1 MALRIQK
8 GVVNVIDAMW
18 RLPAF
23 LKWLCGT
30 AWTTSR
36 KISWRSVIMITTV
49 WGRLW
54 QMHDETKALVL
65 FSPKALL
72 KRFKKDH
79 VFLNKGKEE
88 EAQIDLAEEI
98 EDSPAEHT
106 GRLKGGPGGVE
117 EGEPR
122 EYTTR
127 QRVGLFLGPLLFVI
141 MFLVPTPSGME
152 PLAQKMAAVAL
163 LMATWWM
170 TEAIP
175 IPATSLLPIT
185 LFPLLGIM
193 HTKKAA
199 APYASHLIFLF
210 MGGFIIAL
218 AMQRWNL
225 HRRIAMNIVRIVGFS
240 PGRLIFG
247 FMAATAVLSAFV
259 SNTATTVMMM
269 PIGLAI
275 IQHVIS
281 EGKKEGLDKSIDFS
295 PEKFAFGLN
304 LMLGIAYAASIGGIA
319 TLIGTPPNTVLA
331 GYLTKT
337 YGYEITFAKWMMV
350 GVPLVVVMLPLC
362 WLWLTKVA
370 NPMKLTKVPGGRDL
384 ISSELKAM
392 GSMSSG
398 ERWTAIV
405 FALTALGWIFRSSL
419 GVHVFADP
427 KLVTDAAIA
436 MTGALILFVIPIN
449 WRKNEFV
456 MNWHW
461 ASKMPWGVLIL
472 FGGGLSMAGGFKVTN
487 LANWIGSQV
496 GLLEAAPVL
505 VLIIAVA
512 TLIIF
517 LTELTSNTATSAMVM
532 PILSAVAIGLGQS
545 PLLLIVPAAIA
556 ASCAFML
563 PVATPPNA
571 IVFGSGY
578 VTIPQM
584 VKSGFGLNIL
594 GIILTVLL
602 TYLVVMPVF
611 GIQIDVVPDWAL
623 NALN

>member
-1 MALRIQK
+1 MTI
-8 GVVNVIDAMW
+8 
-18 RLPAF
+18 
-23 LKWLCGT
+23 T
-30 AWTTSR
+30 AWE
-36 KISWRSVIMITTV
+36 
-49 WGRLW
+49 RLW

-65 FSPKALL
+65 FSPKALF
-72 KRFKKDH
+72 KRFNKDH
-79 VFLNKGKEE
+79 VFFTTGKQEE
-88 EAQIDLAEEI
+88 QVDLADEI
-98 EDSPAEHT
+98 DEAPAEHT
-106 GRLKGGPGGVE
+106 QRLKGSPDGIE
-117 EGEPR
+117 EEDPR
-122 EYTTR
+122 EYTMR
-127 QRVGLFLGPLLFVI
+127 QKVGLFLGPLLFVI
-141 MFLVPTPSGME
+141 MLVAPSPAGME
-152 PLAQKMAAVAL
+152 PVAQKMAAVAL

-175 IPATSLLPIT
+175 IPATSLLPIA

-275 IQHVIS
+275 IQHVIA
-281 EGKKEGLDKSIDFS
+281 EGKKEGLDKTIDFS
-295 PEKFAFGLN
+295 PEGFKFGLN

-350 GVPLVVVMLPLC
+350 GVPLVVCMLPLC
-362 WLWLTKVA
+362 WLWLTKIA
-370 NPMKLTKVPGGRDL
+370 NPMDLKKVPGGRDL
-384 ISSELKAM
+384 INTELTKM
-392 GSMSSG
+392 GSMSTG
-398 ERWTAIV
+398 ERWTALV
-405 FALTALGWIFRSSL
+405 FFFTAMGWMFRKQLGIHIFPE
-419 GVHVFADP
+419 P

-436 MTGALILFVIPIN
+436 MTGALLLFVIPIN
-449 WRKNEFV
+449 WKKNEFV

-472 FGGGLSMAGGFKVTN
+472 FGGGLSMAAGFKATK

-496 GLLEAAPVL
+496 GLLETAPVL
-505 VLIIAVA
+505 IIIIAVA

-594 GIILTVLL
+594 GIAFTVLL
-602 TYLVVMPVF
+602 TYLVLIPVF
-611 GIQIDVVPDWAL
+611 GIQIDVIPEWAM
-623 NALN
+623 NVSK